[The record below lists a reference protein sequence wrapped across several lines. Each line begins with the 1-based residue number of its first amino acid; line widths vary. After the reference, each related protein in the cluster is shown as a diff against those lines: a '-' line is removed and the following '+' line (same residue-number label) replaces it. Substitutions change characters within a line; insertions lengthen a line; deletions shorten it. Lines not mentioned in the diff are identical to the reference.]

1 MFFDTSIRYAQ
12 VPDYQI
18 CAYCVMDTSATE
30 IVFNI
35 DGTCSF
41 CKGVEYHLGRNW
53 FPDAMGER
61 YKLEKY
67 SQIRTQGLGKK
78 YDCVLGLSGGLDSAV
93 VAVEAVKNG
102 LRPLALHI
110 DAGWNTNES
119 VTNVEKLSK
128 YLNIDLHTVVIDWNE
143 MRRLQ
148 IAYLKSNVMNQDTP
162 QDHAL
167 FASMYSF
174 SKKNGIS
181 TLLSG
186 VNYTSES
193 VQPASWGYTYADGKQ
208 LKYIAKKFGNI
219 KLRKYPVMT
228 IKQYKKITEKKYFE
242 IFRPL
247 DFGAYDPTNSSKQL
261 AEKIGWKAY
270 GAKHAESLFTNFYQ
284 SVYLIEK
291 FGIDKR
297 RNHYSSLIIS
307 KLMSRQDAVK
317 ELASPPIEPI
327 DRKRLISA
335 VCAKLQ
341 VSTSEMDTY
350 LSGVIIDHYSLP
362 NDSAKI

>member
-1 MFFDTSIRYAQ
+1 
-12 VPDYQI
+12 
-18 CAYCVMDTSATE
+18 
-30 IVFNI
+30 
-35 DGTCSF
+35 
-41 CKGVEYHLGRNW
+41 
-53 FPDAMGER
+53 
-61 YKLEKY
+61 
-67 SQIRTQGLGKK
+67 
-78 YDCVLGLSGGLDSAV
+78 
-93 VAVEAVKNG
+93 
-102 LRPLALHI
+102 
-110 DAGWNTNES
+110 
-119 VTNVEKLSK
+119 
-128 YLNIDLHTVVIDWNE
+128 
-143 MRRLQ
+143 
-148 IAYLKSNVMNQDTP
+148 
-162 QDHAL
+162 
-167 FASMYSF
+167 
-174 SKKNGIS
+174 
-181 TLLSG
+181 
-186 VNYTSES
+186 
-193 VQPASWGYTYADGKQ
+193 
-208 LKYIAKKFGNI
+208 
-219 KLRKYPVMT
+219 MT